1 MQLQFDLPDTSPVI
15 QIAPVAYTRIPD
27 AVLLDARLT
36 PGQLRIYAVI
46 ARRADRE
53 TATAFPSYS
62 TIAEDAHVSRT
73 SAVNGVK
80 RLVKL
85 GYLSKQARESGQG
98 DPTSN
103 LYTISGEGSQI
114 FVLPRP
120 NTASNS
126 PQAAPNLDHRIP
138 DFVPQAVQLFDRG
151 GANSALE
158 LDSINKKKSNK
169 TQENGRTRAQAREA
183 ASPLAAADPELQKL
197 LNDFQENIGTLTNMA
212 QEVICQLADKYG
224 PDWVRDAI
232 REAVIYEK
240 RSLAYIRR
248 VLDAWRRNGRATESI
263 NASST
268 SDKIV
273 SDFPVSGETSKVEFI
288 WPPPDLISDL
298 SQKPD
303 MNDPAVAAWEAIC
316 EYLPQLSRMTKRS
329 IIPRSLIGN
338 VLTVTVSEARLY
350 SILTHGQSISVN
362 VATRMVLGDGAT
374 IQVDLVERKTV
385 DIKLEVDG

>member
-1 MQLQFDLPDTSPVI
+1 MQLQSDLPDASPAI
-15 QIAPVAYTRIPD
+15 KPAPVAYTRIPD
-27 AVLLDARLT
+27 TVLLDERLT

-138 DFVPQAVQLFDRG
+138 DFVLQAVQPFDRG
-151 GANSALE
+151 GATVAPE
-158 LDSINKKKSNK
+158 QDSLNKKKENK
-169 TQENGRTRAQAREA
+169 IQENGRTRARAREA
-183 ASPLAAADPELQKL
+183 SAAPAATADPELQKL
-197 LNDFQENIGTLTNMA
+197 LNDFQENIGPLTGMA
-212 QEVICQLADKYG
+212 QETLGQLTEQHGTDR
-224 PDWVRDAI
+224 VRDAI

-240 RSLAYIRR
+240 RSLAYVRR
-248 VLDAWRRNGRATESI
+248 VLEAWRRNGRSTEKENVTSP
-263 NASST
+263 
-268 SDKIV
+268 SDKV
-273 SDFPVSGETSKVEFI
+273 VCEFPGSDE
-288 WPPPDLISDL
+288 
-298 SQKPD
+298 
-303 MNDPAVAAWEAIC
+303 M
-316 EYLPQLSRMTKRS
+316 M
-329 IIPRSLIGN
+329 
-338 VLTVTVSEARLY
+338 
-350 SILTHGQSISVN
+350 
-362 VATRMVLGDGAT
+362 GAE
-374 IQVDLVERKTV
+374 LVCS
-385 DIKLEVDG
+385 